1 MRIVLQRVSSAS
13 VEVDGEV
20 VGRIGFG
27 LLLFVAVVQGDGRQ
41 QVERAAKKVAELR
54 VFADQNGRLQF
65 DCLEAGGA
73 ILLVSQFTLAA
84 SLDKGRRPSFDR
96 AADPEAARPLIQALA
111 EELRRRGL
119 KVSSGRFGASM
130 SVSLVNDG
138 PVTFVLDVA

>member
-20 VGRIGFG
+20 VGSVGFG
-27 LLLFVAVVQGDGRQ
+27 LLLFVAVVEGDGRE

-54 VFADQNGRLQF
+54 LFEDENERMQF
-65 DCLEAGGA
+65 DCLEAGGE

-96 AADPEAARPLIQALA
+96 AADPERARRMIEALVD
-111 EELRRRGL
+111 ELRSRGL
-119 KVSSGRFGASM
+119 KVSTGRFGASM
-130 SVSLVNDG
+130 SVSLVNEG
-138 PVTFVLDVA
+138 PVTFVVEVD